1 MVSVVGA
8 LEALS
13 AYSWPL
19 AWLSIAAFLA
29 GAILEVSERRE
40 LAVRV
45 AAGGWIA
52 FGVFWLSKFH
62 YFYVEFGSPLEGILS
77 LAALPLTWYAAYL
90 LLTGRDSL
98 LIVSRAVAGMGL
110 IYLPVATIEPVKV
123 FLIESVAQQSA
134 WGMELF
140 GYDVTLT
147 EGANG
152 YQGRFTFASRPEDSY
167 TTYIVL
173 ACTGIGSISIFGGLT
188 AAVRAPLR
196 RKLAGFVAATG
207 IIYVLNL
214 FRNVFVGIAAPF
226 GWFDGSISQT
236 IATTMAGDVHTSFF
250 IAHHLIS
257 QSLSVVALIAITL
270 VVVRI
275 VPEVVGPLEEVL
287 FVITNTE
294 YDLAAA
300 IGQPQATDA
309 GSSVDSA
316 GAGGTGLDSDGSAGS
331 TGDAAAGASG
341 LRGEPADDVQPD
353 GGTTDDAGGPS
364 NDDA

>member
-1 MVSVVGA
+1 MVSVIGL

-19 AWLSIAAFLA
+19 AWASILAFVA
-29 GAILEVSERRE
+29 SAILEVSDRRR
-40 LAVRV
+40 LAVPV
-45 AAGGWIA
+45 AAAGWAI

-77 LAALPLTWYAAYL
+77 LAALPLCFYAAYL
-90 LLTGRDSL
+90 LVSGRDSL
-98 LIVSRAVAGMGL
+98 LVVSRAVACMGL

-134 WGMELF
+134 WGMELL

-196 RKLAGFVAATG
+196 RKVAGFAAATG

-226 GWFDGSISQT
+226 GWFDVGVSQT

-257 QSLSVVALIAITL
+257 QSLSVVALVVITL

-275 VPEVVGPLEEVL
+275 VPEVVEPLEEVL
-287 FVITNTE
+287 FVITKTE

-300 IGQPQATDA
+300 IGQTQ
-309 GSSVDSA
+309 V
-316 GAGGTGLDSDGSAGS
+316 AGGPS
-331 TGDAAAGASG
+331 TGSDLGTTVGDADNAIREAGPAEDLAS
-341 LRGEPADDVQPD
+341 ETADDVQPD
-353 GGTTDDAGGPS
+353 GGTATPNDDDA
-364 NDDA
+364 